1 MGATREAGVQ
11 PALFERRDDDTPAA
25 VETTANRFEGSVGL
39 EPDEVERIIA
49 ILEMSG
55 QYRILR
61 RLRPRL
67 PIGPPKDVRTRRGV
81 FVDVETTGLDPIRDE
96 IIELAM
102 LKFDYSSDGE
112 ICATGESYEAFRDPG
127 RPIPSAVTA
136 LTGITDAMVAG
147 KFIDVDAIS
156 TFVDDVDLVV
166 AHNADFDRRFC
177 ERLCEDFV
185 GKPWGCSYREVGWL
199 DEGFD
204 SARLGHLAIG
214 HGLFFD
220 AHRALDDC
228 RAGLEILARPLPRSG
243 KTAFSVLLES
253 ARRARWRIWA
263 LGAPYSSRKTL
274 KNRGY
279 RWSDGSDG
287 RSRAWFVDVAED
299 DLASETEFVRR
310 DVYRRADAVID
321 VQRVTAFD
329 RYSNRC

>member
-1 MGATREAGVQ
+1 MRATRETSV
-11 PALFERRDDDTPAA
+11 PRVLFERRDDDTPAA
-25 VETTANRFEGSVGL
+25 VETTANRFEGPVGL
-39 EPDEVERIIA
+39 EPEEADRIIKL
-49 ILEMSG
+49 LEMSG

-67 PIGPPKDVRTRRGV
+67 PIEPPVDVWTRRGV

-136 LTGITDAMVAG
+136 LTGITDEMVAG
-147 KFIDVDAIS
+147 KSIDVDALS
-156 TFVDDVDLVV
+156 AFVDDVDLVV

-185 GKPWGCSYREVGWL
+185 GKPWGCSYREVGWS

-228 RAGLEILARPLPRSG
+228 RAGLEILSRPLPRTG
-243 KTAFSVLLES
+243 RTAFAAMLES
-253 ARRARWRIWA
+253 TRRTRWRVWA
-263 LGAPYSSRKTL
+263 RGAPFAFRESLKSRH
-274 KNRGY
+274 Y
-279 RWSDGSDG
+279 RWNDGSDG
-287 RSRAWFVDVAED
+287 RPRAWYVDVVED
-299 DLASETEFVRR
+299 SLASETEFLRR